1 MKKRIMGKVRHAC
14 AKTMQDIRTIIYRS
28 QATTAALKC
37 EPSII
42 VKVIAKW
49 RKRETVEDREPDSTH
64 PNSTVLR
71 VDKDVMV
78 GAFSTQ

>member
-1 MKKRIMGKVRHAC
+1 MGKVRHAC

-28 QATTAALKC
+28 QVTTAALKC

-49 RKRETVEDREPDSTH
+49 RKRETVEDLKPDSTH

>member
-1 MKKRIMGKVRHAC
+1 MGKVRHAC

-49 RKRETVEDREPDSTH
+49 RKRETVEDRKPDSMN

-78 GAFSTQ
+78 VAFSTQ

>member
-1 MKKRIMGKVRHAC
+1 MGKVRHAC

-49 RKRETVEDREPDSTH
+49 RKRETVEDRKPDSMH

-78 GAFSTQ
+78 VAFSTQ

>member
-1 MKKRIMGKVRHAC
+1 MGKVRHAC

-49 RKRETVEDREPDSTH
+49 RKRATVEDRKPDSTH

-78 GAFSTQ
+78 GASSTQ

>member
-1 MKKRIMGKVRHAC
+1 MGKIRHAC
-14 AKTMQDIRTIIYRS
+14 VKTTQGIRTIICRS
-28 QATTAALKC
+28 QATTAALKW

-49 RKRETVEDREPDSTH
+49 RKRETVEDRKPDSMH

-78 GAFSTQ
+78 VAFSTQ

>member
-1 MKKRIMGKVRHAC
+1 MGKVRHAC

-49 RKRETVEDREPDSTH
+49 RKRETVEDRKPDSMH
-64 PNSTVLR
+64 HNSTVLR

-78 GAFSTQ
+78 VAFSTQ